1 LISEF
6 FPFEAANDFHPT
18 ENKRTYDQFTS
29 QSYWTNDFGN
39 FPQHDAVNLNMPHEP
54 SSAYS
59 RCDVSLKRHD
69 VSGDVPIVK
78 LKRFPCPECGQ
89 RFARAFNL
97 QTHIATHA
105 GMRPFSCPADGCSKA
120 FSRRHDLG
128 RHVGAVHR
136 EWLASKNISV
146 EQAVK
151 PLRWKNG
158 ASKKSSKS

>member
-1 LISEF
+1 MYLVNRKETL
-6 FPFEAANDFHPT
+6 PAGEV
-18 ENKRTYDQFTS
+18 NKRTYDQFSS

-39 FPQHDAVNLNMPHEP
+39 FPQQDAANFHIIPHEP
-54 SSAYS
+54 LSVYL
-59 RCDVSLKRHD
+59 RCDVSSKQHD
-69 VSGDVPIVK
+69 ASGDVPIVK
-78 LKRFPCPECGQ
+78 LKRFPCAECGQ
-89 RFARAFNL
+89 RFAQAFNL

-105 GMRPFSCPADGCSKA
+105 GMRPFSCPADGCSKV

-158 ASKKSSKS
+158 TSNKSSNT